1 MRKKES
7 IEKSKILSVEDW
19 ERLMSVRLE
28 NLTREDFKLSEEDLK
43 SVIPYRFFT
52 FIISPSMEIIINKK
66 GHSDTICK
74 NGLEFDET
82 ITEGNVEVQAEN
94 IVFKFKLP
102 MYQSRPRFAE
112 LDDNY
117 LNFKE
122 AVRRK
127 VLEFIKD

>member
-7 IEKSKILSVEDW
+7 IEELKILSVEEW
-19 ERLMSVRLE
+19 EKLMSVRLE

-43 SVIPYRFFT
+43 SVIPYKFFT
-52 FIISPSMEIIINKK
+52 FIVSPSMEIIINKE

-74 NGLEFDET
+74 NGLQFGDT
-82 ITEGNVEVQAEN
+82 MTEGNIDIRLDN

-102 MYQSRPRFAE
+102 GYQDPPKFTE
-112 LDDNY
+112 LNDNY

-122 AVRRK
+122 AIRRK
-127 VLEFIKD
+127 VLEFIRE